1 MTNAQVLDH
10 VRRFVTDHYLY
21 RFPDVTLTDDLNLLE
36 AGVIDSLG
44 VIELVGEVEGHFA
57 VTVRDIDVT
66 EENFGSVTGVVD
78 FVTRQRTNGAS

>member
-1 MTNAQVLDH
+1 MTNTQVLDH
-10 VRRFVTDHYLY
+10 VRRFVTDNYLY

-57 VTVRDIDVT
+57 VAVRDIDVT

-78 FVTRQRTNGAS
+78 FVTRQQGNGAS

>member
-10 VRRFVTDHYLY
+10 VRRFVTDNYLY

-44 VIELVGEVEGHFA
+44 VIELVGEVEGQFA
-57 VTVRDIDVT
+57 ITVRDIDVT
-66 EENFGSVTGVVD
+66 EENFGSVTGVAD
-78 FVTRQRTNGAS
+78 FVARQHGNGAS